1 MRVGIGYDIHP
12 LAPGRKLILGGIEI
26 PHTKGLDG
34 HSDADVLTH
43 AVCDALLGA
52 MGEGDLGTHF
62 PASDPRYKDVSSL
75 KLLEAVMAV
84 VTRKGCR
91 VVNVDAVINAQAPR
105 LGPHLSAMK
114 DALAKAMGV
123 EAARINLKVKS
134 GEGLGAIGRGEAMT
148 AQAVCLIEGLS

>member
-52 MGEGDLGTHF
+52 MGEGDLGVHF
-62 PASDPRYKDVSSL
+62 PASDQRYKDISSL
-75 KLLEAVMAV
+75 KLLESVMSI

-91 VVNVDAVINAQAPR
+91 VVNVDAVINFFFFSSR
-105 LGPHLSAMK
+105 RRHTRS
-114 DALAKAMGV
+114 D
-123 EAARINLKVKS
+123 RDWS
-134 GEGLGAIGRGEAMT
+134 SD
-148 AQAVCLIEGLS
+148 VCSSD